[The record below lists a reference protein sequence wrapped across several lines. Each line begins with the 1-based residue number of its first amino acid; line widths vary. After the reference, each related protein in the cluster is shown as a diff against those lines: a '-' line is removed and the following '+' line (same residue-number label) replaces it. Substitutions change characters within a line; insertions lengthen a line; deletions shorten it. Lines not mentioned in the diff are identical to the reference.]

1 MLVPSRAHH
10 RPAPWVT
17 PSRRFVH
24 PLDLYRLFFAI
35 EQCSFGL
42 PSSVF
47 EQRSINGITPEGFL
61 TCEHLRLRAWSGT
74 EGLKPPTKLSG
85 PKASRVF
92 EDQRSGG
99 WGRGGQT
106 TPCWK
111 MIKDQHGTGLMLTN
125 GEVTCACACEE
136 GSRFRERPGGLALP
150 SDGLGDNRRQPP
162 AQARSA
168 QRRDLRP
175 AVAQAG
181 GGGAVRAVQSGEPPE
196 PYVRAT
202 RRGRRGR
209 RGLCAVAA
217 VRPSLAPAGAVLRGF
232 GRFRRVLGRRDLRW
246 PRQPDGG
253 RPGTPETERW

>member
-1 MLVPSRAHH
+1 
-10 RPAPWVT
+10 
-17 PSRRFVH
+17 
-24 PLDLYRLFFAI
+24 
-35 EQCSFGL
+35 
-42 PSSVF
+42 
-47 EQRSINGITPEGFL
+47 
-61 TCEHLRLRAWSGT
+61 
-74 EGLKPPTKLSG
+74 
-85 PKASRVF
+85 
-92 EDQRSGG
+92 
-99 WGRGGQT
+99 
-106 TPCWK
+106 

-232 GRFRRVLGRRDLRW
+232 GRFRRALGRRDLRW

-253 RPGTPETERW
+253 RPGTPETERWSPMVERLHQSKEGGQCGGNFSLIPHLNLNKKTSTEGN